1 VFFVFI
7 ADDVAPGCDISPRCR
22 KEGIMMTRL
31 LLTMLLVSA
40 LPARAGGTDMFEEGR
55 SLFSLVAGNAYAFD
69 NSYFVIGGSASYYVA
84 DGLGIGLSLE
94 RWSGDG
100 PGITKY
106 SPFLQYVFYRVPI
119 AKPYIGAFYS
129 HTSIVGLPGIKSAGA
144 RAGVLITTGANS
156 FVSVGVAHESYVDC
170 RVSIYRVCSETHPD
184 ITLIFG
190 F

>member
-1 VFFVFI
+1 
-7 ADDVAPGCDISPRCR
+7 
-22 KEGIMMTRL
+22 MTRL
-31 LLTMLLVSA
+31 LLTILLVLA
-40 LPARAGGTDMFEEGR
+40 LPARAAGGGGMFEEGR

-84 DGLGIGLSLE
+84 DGLGFGLSLE

-106 SPFLQYVFYRVPI
+106 SPFVQYVFYRWAVV
-119 AKPYIGAFYS
+119 KPYVGVFYR
-129 HTSIVGLPGIKSAGA
+129 HTTIAWLPGIKSAGA
-144 RAGVLITTGANS
+144 RAGVLIATGSNA
-156 FVSVGVAHESYVDC
+156 FVSIGVLHESYVDC

-184 ITLIFG
+184 IALIFG